1 MAEKDLTM
9 AKTVTIENVGEE
21 PVAFRYFR
29 VNFAETLET
38 GDRVVLTAG
47 SSEEAAYYVA
57 LADAKV
63 GLQVTLAGATDGE

>member
-29 VNFAETLET
+29 VNFAETLEA

-47 SSEEAAYYVA
+47 SSEERNCRISGRKQYQRRRTA
-57 LADAKV
+57 
-63 GLQVTLAGATDGE
+63 